1 MLYLCR
7 RKIRRKTRDER
18 RTDAAEREQR
28 VLAHFAEPQGGKA
41 CASRIKD
48 ERRETKDERRK
59 LMGPMG
65 LIRPM
70 GLMGTIGFS

>member
-7 RKIRRKTRDER
+7 RKIRRKT
-18 RTDAAEREQR
+18 
-28 VLAHFAEPQGGKA
+28 
-41 CASRIKD
+41 KD
-48 ERRETKDERRK
+48 ERLKM
-59 LMGPMG
+59 MGPMG